1 MLPNKLAAHVEYS
14 SVLSRALG
22 PCRQPL
28 VSRPGLEDLDCCSG
42 FLYSIL
48 WLKRMV
54 LMTLG
59 GELGGEGGN
68 PWHHLLGASLNLS
81 NVYVSCYTHMQME
94 LYCSQLAAVSRHL
107 PQLMGLCYCY
117 EPTQFQF
124 CVCCYGIVWRVD
136 TLLKCKRIKIVLL

>member
-1 MLPNKLAAHVEYS
+1 MQQACRAAVAAVALVLPDQVE
-14 SVLSRALG
+14 
-22 PCRQPL
+22 
-28 VSRPGLEDLDCCSG
+28 SG

-59 GELGGEGGN
+59 EGGGGGN

-94 LYCSQLAAVSRHL
+94 LYCSSGRTAH
-107 PQLMGLCYCY
+107 PG
-117 EPTQFQF
+117 
-124 CVCCYGIVWRVD
+124 
-136 TLLKCKRIKIVLL
+136 

>member
-1 MLPNKLAAHVEYS
+1 
-14 SVLSRALG
+14 
-22 PCRQPL
+22 
-28 VSRPGLEDLDCCSG
+28 
-42 FLYSIL
+42 
-48 WLKRMV
+48 
-54 LMTLG
+54 MTLG

-136 TLLKCKRIKIVLL
+136 TLLESKRIKIFSL

>member
-1 MLPNKLAAHVEYS
+1 MLRNKLAAHVEYS
-14 SVLSRALG
+14 SVLSRARRAA
-22 PCRQPL
+22 PCPSQQA
-28 VSRPGLEDLDCCSG
+28 SKQGLKPWTAAQV

-94 LYCSQLAAVSRHL
+94 LYCSQLTQPRCRRSAMNRLSSVL
-107 PQLMGLCYCY
+107 GCYAIPSFRSY
-117 EPTQFQF
+117 PPPTHSQ
-124 CVCCYGIVWRVD
+124 
-136 TLLKCKRIKIVLL
+136 

>member
-1 MLPNKLAAHVEYS
+1 
-14 SVLSRALG
+14 
-22 PCRQPL
+22 
-28 VSRPGLEDLDCCSG
+28 
-42 FLYSIL
+42 
-48 WLKRMV
+48 MV

-107 PQLMGLCYCY
+107 PQLMGLCYTPIY
-117 EPTQFQF
+117 SRSSEKKKVQAF
-124 CVCCYGIVWRVD
+124 C
-136 TLLKCKRIKIVLL
+136 L

>member
-1 MLPNKLAAHVEYS
+1 
-14 SVLSRALG
+14 
-22 PCRQPL
+22 
-28 VSRPGLEDLDCCSG
+28 
-42 FLYSIL
+42 
-48 WLKRMV
+48 
-54 LMTLG
+54 MTLG

-94 LYCSQLAAVSRHL
+94 LYCSQLAAVSPRHL
-107 PQLMGLCYCY
+107 PQLMATALLCY

-136 TLLKCKRIKIVLL
+136 TLLAYKRSNVFP